1 MKVYLFK
8 GCVRDELLG
17 RIPVDIDYQLPITNY
32 QLPITN
38 YQLPITNYQ
47 LPITNY
53 NDIVVVNIIRYPST
67 LINFINI

>member
-53 NDIVVVNIIRYPST
+53 QLPITMI
-67 LINFINI
+67 L

>member
-38 YQLPITNYQ
+38 YQLPITNY
-47 LPITNY
+47 